1 MFRMLDILMIFR
13 YCFIVFCLRQSK
25 LELRGESWV
34 LQSVDHST
42 WWYCYKRPDF
52 TDSFRFHVTEGT
64 LQSHWKGISS
74 QELEMAYE
82 YKLLAISSYLKCPKS
97 DTWCFFPLG
106 LPHFCPTWT
115 SRWREFYEM
124 GGTCRSSTTLP
135 ES

>member
-1 MFRMLDILMIFR
+1 MFRMLEILMVFR

-34 LQSVDHST
+34 LHSVDHSS

-82 YKLLAISSYLKCPKS
+82 YKLLVISFYLKCPSFSASRQRWVTWVPPAHS
-97 DTWCFFPLG
+97 DDWVLIYAA
-106 LPHFCPTWT
+106 LNIVIYFC
-115 SRWREFYEM
+115 
-124 GGTCRSSTTLP
+124 TLLL
-135 ES
+135 